1 MKSIFP
7 YYGGK
12 FNQLKDIFQ
21 ILEQNL
27 EKFDLIVDVFGGSGK
42 LLINVPKEWRKIK
55 VYNDVNEELYVTF
68 KVLQNPR
75 KRAELRRKLRYAFPH
90 EKIFQEMKRSH
101 PRSDVERAF
110 RIFYIHTFSFSS
122 DGSSF
127 ARVYKGRRFKRFQL
141 DNFLLAEDWV
151 VENMD
156 FRELMKRY
164 NKPRVLLYLDPPYLR
179 SGKKYNYTFSLQ
191 DFEDLK
197 KAIEVHQGTYLMNLS
212 LYDNEMKEIFGEPDK
227 VVDYVNPVRKGEK
240 KQSWGCGY
248 WAKFS

>member
-27 EKFDLIVDVFGGSGK
+27 DKFDLIVDVFGGSGK

-68 KVLQNPR
+68 KVLQNAR
-75 KRAELRRKLRYAFPH
+75 KRAELKRKLRYAFAH

-101 PRSDVERAF
+101 PRNDVERAF

-164 NKPRVLLYLDPPYLR
+164 NKPRVLFYLDPPYLR
-179 SGKKYNYTFSLQ
+179 SGKKYSYPFSLS

-197 KAIEVHQGTYLMNLS
+197 KAIDIHQGTYLLNLS
-212 LYDNEMKEIFGEPDK
+212 LYDKEMREIFGEPDK
-227 VVDYVNPVRKGEK
+227 VLDYANPVQKGEK
-240 KQSWGCGY
+240 LQSWGCGY
-248 WAKFS
+248 WWKY